1 MSARA
6 PTSVAAVHLK
16 TLTLKGFKSF
26 AEPATIRLEPGVTV
40 VVGPNG
46 SGKSNVVDAV
56 AWVLGAQAP
65 SAVRSARMDD
75 VIFAGTDLKP
85 ALGRAEVSLTI
96 DNSDGMLPAAASEVR
111 ITRTLFRNGESSY
124 ALNGTPCRLLDVV
137 ELLSDTGVGRQ
148 QHMIVSQTQ
157 IDAVLSAR
165 PADRRAV
172 VEEAAGILKYRKRR
186 ERAERRLHATDGDLV
201 RISDLTREVRKRLR
215 PLQRQA
221 EAARRHADLVAELEA
236 LRVHLAGREIA
247 ALRARLRGHKEMGEA
262 RAAERAALRAELD
275 EVGACV
281 AANELRLARHG
292 MDDHSERLARLEG
305 LRARAAGLAAVAV
318 ERQRG
323 MERERAV
330 LADHDLATGLRDEM
344 ARCRRELQA
353 VASADAAAAGDRSR
367 LEQMQEG
374 LEADRAAFEARW
386 ADAPL
391 FGAEEMSE
399 AAGARGELSALKS
412 TIALNESE
420 RQRLVQC
427 LDGSERRLRE
437 LAGRAD
443 QHRREL
449 GRSETEIATLRKECD
464 RADTRQAA
472 AAAALEGAVEARAAA
487 EGNLRHW
494 TARREALAMALDE
507 SARPVPHDVLAAA
520 DGALG
525 LLGDLI
531 EIGPGLEAAFAA
543 AAGDTIS
550 AVVVRDAAAARR
562 VLHRLEANDAGAAV
576 IALEGIGPARGEA
589 VVATGVGIGVLEGIG
604 PARGE
609 AVVATGVGIGVLEGI
624 GPARGETVAAPGV
637 TGSDRI
643 RQEPLR
649 GRVRAAD
656 PDVGRLLDLLLAS
669 VVLVEGDWHSA
680 ADVWMRNPDAVAVT
694 AAGDRLSSRGWR
706 LGVHGAAGIGPAR
719 AEATERAEAAVAAR
733 EQAETAC
740 ERARTELAERRER
753 VDEVGR
759 RLAAAELRAASATE
773 AITRLE
779 SDRRDLDTATGAL
792 RDQLA
797 VTSRRLEDSVARGAQ
812 IESRLPE
819 LEGAEA
825 LAQQRIRQAAAARHD
840 LDRRAKE
847 LAARAAEQ
855 GAADAG
861 LEQRRQMLEDRLVE
875 MQERLDRYDTSRV
888 AAGDRLVALDRE
900 AKVLETLR
908 RAVEGRTAAV
918 DAGLAEIREIRR
930 RHSAI
935 AGALAADLD
944 DLRRRSADAD
954 RRYETLR
961 EAEGRR
967 EVEEAELRTLLQAAV
982 ERLRDTYGLAPHEA
996 AEAPLPSLPEG
1007 LEPQPRMDQLATEL
1021 EIMGP
1026 VNPLALAEYDELYER
1041 HELLSGQLD
1050 DIRAARRDLNRV
1062 IRSIDG
1068 EIKAVLGSAFADV
1081 AANFEVLFEALFP
1094 GGEGRLTLTD
1104 PDDLLNTGIDIMAKP
1119 SGKNVKRLSLLS
1131 GGERSLAALAFLF
1144 AVFRSRP
1151 SPFYLMDEVEA
1162 ALDDV
1167 NLHRFLALIDEFRSD
1182 AQLVIVTHQKRT
1194 MEAADC
1200 LQGVSMK
1207 PGGSSMVVSERVSEA
1222 A

>member
-6 PTSVAAVHLK
+6 PTSVAAVYLK

-165 PADRRAV
+165 PVDRRAV

-201 RISDLTREVRKRLR
+201 RISDLTSEVRKRLR
-215 PLQRQA
+215 PLQKQA

-247 ALRARLRGHKEMGEA
+247 ALRARLREHKEMGEA
-262 RAAERAALRAELD
+262 QATQKAALRAELD
-275 EVGACV
+275 EVSARV
-281 AANELRLARHG
+281 AANEQRLARHG

-323 MERERAV
+323 MERERAA

-344 ARCRRELQA
+344 ARCRRELQT
-353 VASADAAAAGDRSR
+353 VASADGTAAGDRSR
-367 LEQMQEG
+367 LEQLQQG

-399 AAGARGELSALKS
+399 AAGARGELSALKP
-412 TIALNESE
+412 TIAINESE
-420 RQRLVQC
+420 RQRLAQR
-427 LDGSERRLRE
+427 LDDSEHRLRE

-449 GRSETEIATLRKECD
+449 GRSETEIATLREEYD
-464 RADTRQAA
+464 EADTLKAA

-520 DGALG
+520 GALG
-525 LLGDLI
+525 LLSDLI
-531 EIGPGLEAAFAA
+531 EIDPGLEAAFAA

-562 VLHRLEANDAGAAV
+562 VLHSLEANDAGAAV
-576 IALEGIGPARGEA
+576 IALEGIGPARE
-589 VVATGVGIGVLEGIG
+589 
-604 PARGE
+604 
-609 AVVATGVGIGVLEGI
+609 
-624 GPARGETVAAPGV
+624 ETVAAPGV

-643 RQEPLR
+643 QQEPLR

-680 ADVWMRNPDAVAVT
+680 ADVSMRNPDAVAVT

-706 LGVHGAAGIGPAR
+706 LGVHGAAGIGPAL

-733 EQAETAC
+733 KQAETAC
-740 ERARTELAERRER
+740 ERARTELAARRER

-759 RLAAAELRAASATE
+759 RLAATEFRAASATE

-779 SDRRDLDTATGAL
+779 SDRRDLDTATRAL
-792 RDQLA
+792 RDQL
-797 VTSRRLEDSVARGAQ
+797 VVSSRRLEESVARGAQ

-840 LDRRAKE
+840 LDRRSKE

-855 GAADAG
+855 SAADAG

-875 MQERLDRYDTSRV
+875 MRERLDRYDASRV

-908 RAVEGRTAAV
+908 RAVEERTAAV

-935 AGALAADLD
+935 ARALAADLD

-967 EVEEAELRTLLQAAV
+967 DIEEAELRTLLQGAV
-982 ERLRDTYGLAPHEA
+982 ERLRDTYGLTPLEA
-996 AEAPLPSLPEG
+996 AEAPLPPLPEG
-1007 LEPQPRMDQLATEL
+1007 LEPQARVDHLATEL

-1026 VNPLALAEYDELYER
+1026 VNPLALSEYDELYER

-1068 EIKAVLGSAFADV
+1068 EIETVLSSAFADV

-1104 PDDLLNTGIDIMAKP
+1104 PDDLLNTGIDISAKP

-1151 SPFYLMDEVEA
+1151 SPFYLLDEVEA

-1167 NLHRFLALIDEFRSD
+1167 NLHRFLALVDEFRAD

>member
-6 PTSVAAVHLK
+6 PASVAAVYLK

-137 ELLSDTGVGRQ
+137 ELLSDSGVGRR

-165 PADRRAV
+165 PVDRRAV

-186 ERAERRLHATDGDLV
+186 ERAERRLQATDGDLV

-215 PLQRQA
+215 PLQKQA

-247 ALRARLRGHKEMGEA
+247 ALRERLREHKEMAQA
-262 RAAERAALRAELD
+262 RAAEKAALRAELD
-275 EVGACV
+275 EVGARV
-281 AANELRLARHG
+281 AANEQRLAGHG

-353 VASADAAAAGDRSR
+353 VASADGAASGDRSR
-367 LEQMQEG
+367 LEQLQAG

-386 ADAPL
+386 ADAPM

-412 TIALNESE
+412 MIALNESE
-420 RQRLVQC
+420 RQRLAQH
-427 LDGSERRLRE
+427 LDDSEHRLRE

-449 GRSETEIATLRKECD
+449 GRSETGIATLREECD
-464 RADTRQAA
+464 EADTLQAA
-472 AAAALEGAVEARAAA
+472 AAAALEGAVEACAAA

-494 TARREALAMALDE
+494 TARSEALAMALDE

-525 LLGDLI
+525 LLSDLI
-531 EIGPGLEAAFAA
+531 EIDPTLEAAFAA

-562 VLHRLEANDAGAAV
+562 VLHSLEANDAGAAV
-576 IALEGIGPARGEA
+576 IALEGIGPARGETA
-589 VVATGVGIGVLEGIG
+589 
-604 PARGE
+604 
-609 AVVATGVGIGVLEGI
+609 
-624 GPARGETVAAPGV
+624 AAPGV

-643 RQEPLR
+643 RLEPLR

-680 ADVWMRNPDAVAVT
+680 ADAWMCNPDFVAVT

-706 LGVHGAAGIGPAR
+706 LGVHGAAGIGPAL

-759 RLAAAELRAASATE
+759 RLAAAERRAASATE

-792 RDQLA
+792 RDQLV
-797 VTSRRLEDSVARGAQ
+797 VTSRRLGESVARGAQ
-812 IESRLPE
+812 IESRLPG

-825 LAQQRIRQAAAARHD
+825 LAQQRIRQASAARHD
-840 LDRRAKE
+840 LDRRAGE

-875 MQERLDRYDTSRV
+875 MRERLDRYDASRV
-888 AAGDRLVALDRE
+888 AAGDRLVALGRE

-908 RAVEGRTAAV
+908 RAVEERTAAV

-954 RRYETLR
+954 RRHETLR

-967 EVEEAELRTLLQAAV
+967 DIEEAELRTLLQGAV
-982 ERLRDTYGLAPHEA
+982 ERLRDSYGLSPIEA

-1007 LEPQPRMDQLATEL
+1007 LEPQPRVDQLATEL

-1068 EIKAVLGSAFADV
+1068 EIKTVLSSAFADV

>member
-1 MSARA
+1 MY
-6 PTSVAAVHLK
+6 LK

-124 ALNGTPCRLLDVV
+124 ALNGTPCRLLDVI
-137 ELLSDTGVGRQ
+137 ELLSDTGVGRR

-165 PADRRAV
+165 PVDRRAV

-201 RISDLTREVRKRLR
+201 RVSDLTREVRKRLR

-247 ALRARLRGHKEMGEA
+247 ALRKRLRGHKETGEA
-262 RAAERAALRAELD
+262 RAAEKAALRAELD
-275 EVGACV
+275 EVSARV
-281 AANELRLARHG
+281 AANEQRLARHG

-353 VASADAAAAGDRSR
+353 VASADGAAAGDRSR
-367 LEQMQEG
+367 LEQLQQG

-399 AAGARGELSALKS
+399 AAGARGELSALRS

-420 RQRLVQC
+420 RQRLAQR
-427 LDGSERRLRE
+427 LDHSEHRLRE

-443 QHRREL
+443 QHGREL
-449 GRSETEIATLRKECD
+449 GRSETEIATLREESGE
-464 RADTRQAA
+464 ADTREAA

-494 TARREALAMALDE
+494 TARREALAMALNE
-507 SARPVPHDVLAAA
+507 SARPVPHDALAAA

-525 LLGDLI
+525 LLCDLI
-531 EIGPGLEAAFAA
+531 EIDPTLEAAFAA

-562 VLHRLEANDAGAAV
+562 VLHSLEANDAGAAV
-576 IALEGIGPARGEA
+576 IALEGIGPARE
-589 VVATGVGIGVLEGIG
+589 
-604 PARGE
+604 
-609 AVVATGVGIGVLEGI
+609 
-624 GPARGETVAAPGV
+624 ETVAAPGV
-637 TGSDRI
+637 TGSERI

-680 ADVWMRNPDAVAVT
+680 ADVLMHNPDAVAVT

-706 LGVHGAAGIGPAR
+706 LGVHGAAGIGPAV

-740 ERARTELAERRER
+740 ERARTELAERREQ

-779 SDRRDLDTATGAL
+779 SDRRDLDTATRAL
-792 RDQLA
+792 RDQLV
-797 VTSRRLEDSVARGAQ
+797 VTSRRLEESVARGAQ

-840 LDRRAKE
+840 LDRRSKE
-847 LAARAAEQ
+847 LAARASEQ
-855 GAADAG
+855 SAADAG
-861 LEQRRQMLEDRLVE
+861 LEQRRRMLEDRLVE
-875 MQERLDRYDTSRV
+875 MQERLDRYDASRV

-908 RAVEGRTAAV
+908 RAVEERTAAV
-918 DAGLAEIREIRR
+918 DAGLAGIREIRR
-930 RHSAI
+930 KHSAI
-935 AGALAADLD
+935 ARALAADLD

-961 EAEGRR
+961 QAEGRR
-967 EVEEAELRTLLQAAV
+967 DIEEAELRTLLQGAV

-1007 LEPQPRMDQLATEL
+1007 LEPQTRVDQLATEL

-1068 EIKAVLGSAFADV
+1068 EIKTVLSSAFADV